1 MLPFSTLFQFLGQS
15 LAVTVSSNPT
25 APHFQA
31 ATAVNLT
38 CNVSGVFYL
47 PLSYRWT
54 SNCTG
59 DCFVLGRMTSTIYQ
73 MALHAIDSGTHTCSV
88 VDAVGNVGMATT
100 EINVLGK
107 QKHVRPKFDHI
118 IPEAV
123 VL

>member
-1 MLPFSTLFQFLGQS
+1 
-15 LAVTVSSNPT
+15 
-25 APHFQA
+25 
-31 ATAVNLT
+31 
-38 CNVSGVFYL
+38 
-47 PLSYRWT
+47 
-54 SNCTG
+54 
-59 DCFVLGRMTSTIYQ
+59 MTSTIYQ